1 MSAAVNSKSTGRKDA
16 LRLIAAETQSLLPG
30 VLALKPQ
37 APANAHYYPHARMPA
52 LEPRHNNPRLT
63 TKVEVLSGDTFD
75 VALSLESTPC
85 VSNSTQ
91 AVHVCVLNMASEK
104 HAGGGWLNGALAQEE
119 ELCYRSSLSS
129 TLKKSY
135 YPIGKRDA
143 IYSPSV
149 VVFRENI
156 NNGHRVMDLS
166 KPELLPVVSVIS
178 VAAVRRPQLKKGAA
192 LPRYTYAADRDLMKD
207 KMRSILRVAIYN
219 KHRKLV
225 LGAFGCGA
233 FGNPNNEVADCWA
246 EVLQEEEFQGRW
258 ETLIFAVLDNV
269 PGGGNRTTNFEVFRK
284 RLHGLGI

>member
-178 VAAVRRPQLKKGAA
+178 VAA
-192 LPRYTYAADRDLMKD
+192 
-207 KMRSILRVAIYN
+207 
-219 KHRKLV
+219 HRKLV